1 MSEDQQTGGEQADG
15 EGSGAEVSLNIS
27 HQYVKDLSFESPG
40 APTLFIAPQNEAPN
54 IKIDYA
60 VEAQKLS
67 EKQFEVTLSVEI
79 NATVNTSTLFITE
92 LKYAAIAE
100 IGEIPEE
107 HLHAFIMIEIPRL
120 LFPFARSVIANA
132 VSEGGFPPFLL
143 QPVDF
148 VEMYRQTAEQAAQ
161 AAQAH

>member
-1 MSEDQQTGGEQADG
+1 MSEDRQTDVEQADSK
-15 EGSGAEVSLNIS
+15 GSGADVPINIS

-40 APTLFIAPQNEAPN
+40 APALFIEPQNEAPN
-54 IKIDYA
+54 ITIDYG
-60 VEAQKLS
+60 VDAQRLS
-67 EKQFEVTLSVEI
+67 EKQFEVTLSVDAS
-79 NATVNTSTLFITE
+79 ATVGDSALFITE

-100 IGEIPEE
+100 IGEIPEQ

-120 LFPFARSVIANA
+120 LFPFARSIVANA

-148 VEMYRQTAEQAAQ
+148 VEMYRQTAEQVAQ
-161 AAQAH
+161 GQ

>member
-1 MSEDQQTGGEQADG
+1 MSEDQQTGVKQADG
-15 EGSGAEVSLNIS
+15 EGGGDDISLNIS
-27 HQYVKDLSFESPG
+27 HQYVKDLSFESPC
-40 APTLFIAPQNEAPN
+40 APSLFITPQNEAPN
-54 IKIDYA
+54 IKIDYG

-79 NATVNTSTLFITE
+79 NATVSASTLFITE

-100 IGEIPEE
+100 IGEIPED
-107 HLHAFIMIEIPRL
+107 HIHAFIMIEIPRL

-132 VSEGGFPPFLL
+132 VREGGFPPFLL

-148 VEMYRQTAEQAAQ
+148 VEMYRQTAEQAAV
-161 AAQAH
+161 AH

>member
-1 MSEDQQTGGEQADG
+1 MSEDQQAGVEKADS
-15 EGSGAEVSLNIS
+15 EGNGADISLNIS

-40 APTLFIAPQNEAPN
+40 APALFIAPQNEAPN
-54 IKIDYA
+54 IKIDYG
-60 VEAQKLS
+60 VDAQRLS
-67 EKQFEVTLSVEI
+67 EKHFEVTLSVDA
-79 NATVNTSTLFITE
+79 NATVGDSTLFITE

-120 LFPFARSVIANA
+120 LFPFARSIVANA
-132 VSEGGFPPFLL
+132 VREGGFPPFLL

-161 AAQAH
+161 AQ

>member
-1 MSEDQQTGGEQADG
+1 MSEDRQTDVERADS
-15 EGSGAEVSLNIS
+15 EGSCADVSINIS

-40 APTLFIAPQNEAPN
+40 APELFIAPQNEAPN
-54 IKIDYA
+54 ITIDYG
-60 VEAQKLS
+60 VDAQRLS
-67 EKQFEVTLSVEI
+67 EKQYEVTLSVD
-79 NATVNTSTLFITE
+79 ASAAVGDAPLFITE

-100 IGEIPEE
+100 IGEIPEQ

-120 LFPFARSVIANA
+120 LFPFARSIVANA

-148 VEMYRQTAEQAAQ
+148 VEMYRHTAEKFAQ
-161 AAQAH
+161 RQ

>member
-1 MSEDQQTGGEQADG
+1 MSEDQQKGSEQADS
-15 EGSGAEVSLNIS
+15 EGGGADISLNIS

-54 IKIDYA
+54 IKIDYG
-60 VEAQKLS
+60 VETQRLS
-67 EKQFEVTLSVEI
+67 EKQFEVTLSVDV
-79 NATVNTSTLFITE
+79 NAAVGDATLFITE
-92 LKYAAIAE
+92 LKYAAIVE
-100 IGEIPEE
+100 IGEISED

-148 VEMYRQTAEQAAQ
+148 VEMYRQTAEHTAKAQ
-161 AAQAH
+161 